1 MEDRVKNILRWAL
14 PVIATLYFGQMPA
27 ANAQQST
34 QIGTLTCSLA
44 PKVSLIV
51 GSRQKAVCRFLAAR
65 SKRVESYS
73 GAITRSGIDLGFTG
87 GGTMVWTV
95 FSPARRPIRGALAGT
110 YVGAS
115 ADIAFGLGVGSNALV
130 GGFGRSIALQPLSV
144 SGQFGVN
151 LALGVAGLTLRY
163 VR

>member
-1 MEDRVKNILRWAL
+1 MTKLLSGAL
-14 PVIATLYFGQMPA
+14 AVAAMLLLGQMPA

-44 PKVSLIV
+44 PTVGLIL
-51 GSRQKAVCRFLAAR
+51 GSRQRMTCRFAASR
-65 SKRVESYS
+65 SNRVERYS
-73 GAITRSGIDLGFTG
+73 GSITRLGIDLGFTQ
-87 GGTMVWTV
+87 GGTMVWGV
-95 FSPARRPIRGALAGT
+95 FSPARGPQRGALAGT

-115 ADIAFGLGVGSNALV
+115 ADAAFGLGFGANVLV

-144 SGQFGVN
+144 SGQVGLN
-151 LALGVAGLTLRY
+151 LAVGVAGLNLRY